1 MTRFTKIL
9 YLVLA
14 LSLLITLASCGDGVS
29 EITDAPQQTDA
40 PQTDAPQTD
49 APHVHSFAD
58 EVTPATCIAEGKII
72 PKCACG
78 ETGDEVVIPKMA
90 HIAKEVKCDADTL
103 CGVCGTV
110 IAPATGHNMLVS
122 NVISQATCATSGKAS
137 AICSICGKEEE
148 LISPQT
154 VHSYSSNTKWSFS
167 NGVYSASSGCV
178 FCSKSSVSE
187 IATPAFLLDFEAPIS
202 SIATKHEG
210 FRIVNADSYDANKV
224 DVNGSN
230 GLKIINSAASIFYID
245 ADAEKLLE
253 MGMFSI
259 SFDMTLLKDGK
270 SGKEPSLFTLVGNF
284 QNGAAIGK
292 AKYGWLFKFKNDE
305 GKLETVQ
312 GKALD
317 NTNSIALEKGVKYQ
331 INILF
336 DTESGKADVF
346 VNGNH
351 VGTSQNNYAYLKND
365 SQNQN
370 LSFRFG
376 DVNMPDTV
384 FDNIR
389 ISAVR

>member
-9 YLVLA
+9 YLIVV
-14 LSLLITLASCGDGVS
+14 LSLLITLASCGDGVT

-49 APHVHSFAD
+49 APHVHNFVD
-58 EVTPATCIAEGKII
+58 EVIPATCVAEGKII
-72 PKCACG
+72 PKCSCG
-78 ETGDEVVIPKMA
+78 ETSTEVVIPKIS
-90 HIAKEVKCDADTL
+90 HVAKEVNCDADTL

-110 IAPATGHNMLVS
+110 IAPATGHKMLVS
-122 NVISQATCATSGKAS
+122 NVISEATCATEGKVE

-148 LISPQT
+148 IISPQAE
-154 VHSYSSNTKWSFS
+154 HKYSGDTKWSVS

-178 FCSKSSVSE
+178 YCSKSSVSE
-187 IATPAFLLDFEAPIS
+187 IATPAFLLDFESPIS
-202 SIATKHEG
+202 STATKYEG
-210 FRIVNADSYDANKV
+210 FRIVKADSYDSNKV
-224 DVNGSN
+224 DVNGSQ
-230 GLKIINSAASIFYID
+230 GLKVISSASSIFYID
-245 ADAEKLLE
+245 VDAEKLLE

-270 SGKEPSLFTLVGNF
+270 SGKEPSLFSLLGNF
-284 QNGAAIGK
+284 QNGASTGST
-292 AKYGWLFKFKNDE
+292 KYGWMFKFKNDE

-312 GKALD
+312 GKPLD

-336 DTESGKADVF
+336 DTETGKTEVF
-346 VNGNH
+346 VNGKH
-351 VGTSQNNYAYLKND
+351 VGASQNNYAYVKDD

-376 DVNMPDTV
+376 DGSMPDTV
-384 FDNIR
+384 FDNIK